1 MLLVLNA
8 KLLLLVDDRQTQVLE
23 LNVALYQ
30 SMCPDHNVQG
40 AIRETF
46 NCATLL
52 LRRLEP

>member
-1 MLLVLNA
+1 MFLVLNS

-23 LNVALYQ
+23 LNIALYQ
-30 SMCPDHNVQG
+30 PMCSNHNVQG

-46 NCATLL
+46 NRASLL